1 MLCETEKFTNV
12 WPRRPQQ
19 TSKCHL
25 TLGSKDTH
33 TASTLA
39 KFSVKLLQFSL
50 VETAQYVR
58 QCSWC
63 CMQGI
68 SLLIIPATIWSPIY
82 PNLRMCLVR
91 DSGLFTLLTQTLIWS
106 YSVAVL
112 SQLYLAWIQDKELH
126 IHTHTHTHKLLSNIL
141 TVFCS
146 SSAIQ
151 PAWPFCA
158 GSCPTNDMAAA
169 LSAATYSSSRFSC
182 NMFWSAFVT
191 KDCKQSQS
199 SFELMWK
206 QSSP

>member
-82 PNLRMCLVR
+82 PSLWMCLVR

-106 YSVAVL
+106 YSVAIL
-112 SQLYLAWIQDKELH
+112 SQHYLAWIQDKELH
-126 IHTHTHTHKLLSNIL
+126 THTHTQTSVQYPDCFLFLQCHTACLTILCRFLSYKWHVRPILAVSWQPHCLLPHIRTADSVAPCFDL
-141 TVFCS
+141 PESQTTV
-146 SSAIQ
+146 
-151 PAWPFCA
+151 
-158 GSCPTNDMAAA
+158 SCPSLV
-169 LSAATYSSSRFSC
+169 LS
-182 NMFWSAFVT
+182 
-191 KDCKQSQS
+191 
-199 SFELMWK
+199 
-206 QSSP
+206 